1 MNEQEPNPGR
11 DPRRPHP
18 QAGQDNP
25 WAPPGSGQPGGEY
38 GGADRPDATPGATGA
53 GQAGVGW
60 LGAGRGAAG
69 AGQASA
75 GWSGAGRGETG
86 AGQTGAGWPGAGHTN
101 AGPASAGQ
109 TGPGGYPGSS
119 HPGSWHPAAAHPG
132 TGPAAGQ
139 PGIEAAHEATGYA
152 AAQHSAGHPGA
163 GPVPPGGGYP
173 GAGHAGYAGWAPHGT
188 HQFGRPP
195 KRGHPVRS
203 AAIVVG
209 AVGLSV
215 AVGLGAG
222 HFVWQSNGASGNQ
235 NFGSIGTPGGA
246 SNAAI
251 NAQAIAGKVDPGLV
265 DVNTELGY
273 QGAAAAGT
281 GIVLTSDGEV
291 LTNNHVV
298 EGATSIKVTDIGN
311 GRTYTASVLG
321 YDRSHDVAVLKL
333 ANASGLTTE
342 TLGDSSKVTVGDAV
356 VGIGN
361 AGGTGGDPA
370 VASGRVTALG
380 QSITAS
386 DESSGSSEQLTGL
399 IQVDANIQSGDSG
412 GPLVNANGQVI
423 GMDTAA
429 SAGYQ
434 FNGSQG
440 GLGQGGFGQG
450 QGGYGQG
457 GLGQGNGGLG
467 QDGPGNSSQGNS
479 SQNGSDGTTGQQGF
493 AIPINQAVSVAHQ
506 IVGGTSSSTVHI
518 GQTAFLGVSVS
529 DGGGRPGQ
537 GQGRSTTGQ
546 GAVIQSVLTGGPAAN
561 AGLSAGEVITALN
574 GRTVDSATA
583 LTTLMDQHHPGDN
596 LTLTV
601 LDSSGQQH
609 SVTVTPVQGPVG

>member
-1 MNEQEPNPGR
+1 MR
-11 DPRRPHP
+11 
-18 QAGQDNP
+18 A
-25 WAPPGSGQPGGEY
+25 
-38 GGADRPDATPGATGA
+38 
-53 GQAGVGW
+53 
-60 LGAGRGAAG
+60 
-69 AGQASA
+69 
-75 GWSGAGRGETG
+75 
-86 AGQTGAGWPGAGHTN
+86 
-101 AGPASAGQ
+101 
-109 TGPGGYPGSS
+109 
-119 HPGSWHPAAAHPG
+119 
-132 TGPAAGQ
+132 
-139 PGIEAAHEATGYA
+139 
-152 AAQHSAGHPGA
+152 
-163 GPVPPGGGYP
+163 
-173 GAGHAGYAGWAPHGT
+173 
-188 HQFGRPP
+188 
-195 KRGHPVRS
+195 

-215 AVGLGAG
+215 AVGLGVG
-222 HFVWQSNGASGNQ
+222 HFVWQPNGTSGNQ
-235 NFGSIGTPGGA
+235 NFGSVGTPGGA

-281 GIVLTSDGEV
+281 GIVLTADGEV

-342 TLGDSSKVTVGDAV
+342 TLGDSSTVAVGDAV

-434 FNGSQG
+434 FNGGGSQG

-457 GLGQGNGGLG
+457 GLGRGGGGLG
-467 QDGPGNSSQGNS
+467 QDGQGNS

-529 DGGGRPGQ
+529 DAGGRQGQ
-537 GQGRSTTGQ
+537 GQGQNTTGQ

-574 GRTVDSATA
+574 GQTVDSATA

-609 SVTVTPVQGPVG
+609 SVTVTPAQGPVG